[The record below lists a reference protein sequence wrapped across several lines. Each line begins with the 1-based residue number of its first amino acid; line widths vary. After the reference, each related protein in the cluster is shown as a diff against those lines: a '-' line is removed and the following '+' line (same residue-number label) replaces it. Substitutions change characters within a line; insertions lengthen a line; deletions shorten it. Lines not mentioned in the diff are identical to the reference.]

1 MALMQSDADLT
12 VPGRITLADTT
23 EQNAMLRGLEV
34 WWGVWTGVRSDEG
47 ARS

>member
-34 WWGVWTGVRSDEG
+34 GGMWGGVRSDEG
-47 ARS
+47 DPC